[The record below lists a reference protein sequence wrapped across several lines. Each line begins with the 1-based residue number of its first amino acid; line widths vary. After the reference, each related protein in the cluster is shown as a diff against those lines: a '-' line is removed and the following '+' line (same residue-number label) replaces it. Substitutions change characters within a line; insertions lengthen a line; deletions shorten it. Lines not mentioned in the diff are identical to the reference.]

1 MKITDSIAN
10 ISMAL
15 SKFQAAVTNPKKES
29 VNPHFK
35 SKYADLDSII
45 NAIRPALNEC
55 DLAFIQNPVK
65 DENGI
70 GVYTILL
77 HKSGEYIQFDPVY
90 IPIKAETPHQ
100 VGAAM
105 TYARRYSLGAALGIA
120 TDEDD
125 DANSIQPMTG
135 RETTQQAKR
144 PVRQETK
151 GHQAGQRAER
161 NLNQWKQL
169 AKANEH
175 TQSEDSERKRFFAI
189 CAKKKITE
197 KAQKALV
204 FGFTGKESRKDV
216 TNEEFKVI
224 SDFLE
229 KATRQEIEKAIN
241 EAIESVK
248 RQNTPDMSGISDE
261 EIMNL
266 LGDPDKQ
273 AV

>member
-100 VGAAM
+100 VGAAL

-125 DANSIQPMTG
+125 DGNSIQQ
-135 RETTQQAKR
+135 RQSKQQDKQSMNSNHSGSKQPQR
-144 PVRQETK
+144 PQK
-151 GHQAGQRAER
+151 
-161 NLNQWKQL
+161 L
-169 AKANEH
+169 A
-175 TQSEDSERKRFFAI
+175 
-189 CAKKKITE
+189 TE
-197 KAQKALV
+197 KQRRKIFAMGLDEKGLTEDQLKKLV
-204 FGFTGKESRKDV
+204 RYQTGKENTKELTMQEASELIELMSQMNGAELV
-216 TNEEFKVI
+216 LLI
-224 SDFLE
+224 GE
-229 KATRQEIEKAIN
+229 KAVSATDDEFSPEEIE
-241 EAIESVK
+241 EA
-248 RQNTPDMSGISDE
+248 MH
-261 EIMNL
+261 
-266 LGDPDKQ
+266 
-273 AV
+273 